1 MAQYLGNGI
10 LLATSRRSGYQAYFG
25 DDEMLFFDDAEE
37 LADRI
42 GWAVSTDQRWR
53 SMAEQ
58 ARAKAAA
65 MMGGELVTDFIL
77 RMTLGRGAPKGWQ
90 FGDQI
95 YLRPARKLASARPE
109 ARKPGT
115 ALVPQYS

>member
-1 MAQYLGNGI
+1 
-10 LLATSRRSGYQAYFG
+10 
-25 DDEMLFFDDAEE
+25 
-37 LADRI
+37 
-42 GWAVSTDQRWR
+42 
-53 SMAEQ
+53 MAER

-77 RMTLGRGAPKGWQ
+77 RMTLGEGAPKDWQ

-95 YLRPARKLASARPE
+95 YLRPARKRANARPKSLE
-109 ARKPGT
+109 PGT